1 MAGSPSLVPGIL
13 KNILERFAL
22 RKSSLTE
29 AIVLAVSCAKS
40 GDTSRIPIRPPHS
53 FSHGLAEKVPRPE
66 TDLPMPVQRTIPEA
80 NHFVSPSG
88 QGRRHTLYC
97 S

>member
-13 KNILERFAL
+13 KNILVTFAL
-22 RKSSLTE
+22 RESSLAE
-29 AIVLAVSCAKS
+29 AIVLAVSCARAATLP
-40 GDTSRIPIRPPHS
+40 GIPIRPPHS

-66 TDLPMPVQRTIPEA
+66 TDLPMPVQRTIPAA